1 MRQSGLPARIADMDP
16 VIVVGGGISGMSCA
30 RVIASAGL
38 SVTVLDRGRG
48 VGGRMAAP
56 VLDGRPVDT
65 GASYFTVSDD
75 AFAAVVDDWEQRG
88 LARRWTDT
96 FDVFDADTPGER
108 KTGNDRWAA
117 GRGLASLVE
126 DLARG
131 LDVERHTVESVAAT
145 GERGHIMV
153 DGRPASAVVL
163 AMPDPQ
169 ARSLLDANSSVWSA
183 LDDPFEPVLALSAGW
198 DARTWGSLAGETAF
212 AGAFD
217 GAFVNGD
224 EHLSWIADD
233 GRRRGDDAAVL
244 VAHSTPTLAAAHL
257 KAPDEAQT
265 PMLKALMSL
274 LGISES
280 PRWTHLHRWSVAK
293 PTGAR
298 EQPFY
303 LDDTTIGVCGDAW
316 SQRPR
321 VESAYLSG
329 AALGAALVA
338 QLTT

>member
-1 MRQSGLPARIADMDP
+1 MHP

-30 RVIASAGL
+30 QVVASAGL
-38 SVTVLDRGRG
+38 HVILLDRGHRL
-48 VGGRMAAP
+48 GGRMASRT
-56 VLDGRPVDT
+56 LDGRSVDT

-75 AFAAVVDDWEQRG
+75 AFAAVVHDWERRG
-88 LARRWTDT
+88 LAHRWTDT
-96 FDVFDADTPGER
+96 FDVFDGGTAGEP

-117 GRGLASLVE
+117 GQGLRSLVE
-126 DLARG
+126 DLADG
-131 LDVERHTVESVAAT
+131 LEIERQVVNSVVIA
-145 GERGHIMV
+145 GEPAQVRV
-153 DGRPASAVVL
+153 DNRAASAVAL

-169 ARSLLDANSSVWSA
+169 ARALLDSTSSIWAA

-198 DARTWGSLAGETAF
+198 DARTWGSLAGGADS

-217 GAFVNGD
+217 GAFVNGS

-257 KAPDEAQT
+257 EAPEEAHA
-265 PMLKALMSL
+265 PMLTALMSL
-274 LGISES
+274 LGIPEA

-293 PTGAR
+293 PAGSR

-303 LDDTTIGVCGDAW
+303 LDDNNIGVCGDAW

-329 AALGAALVA
+329 AALGTAILERLSV
-338 QLTT
+338 

>member
-1 MRQSGLPARIADMDP
+1 M
-16 VIVVGGGISGMSCA
+16 IVVGGGISGMSCA

-38 SVTVLDRGRG
+38 RVTVLDRGRR
-48 VGGRMAAP
+48 VGGRMANRTF
-56 VLDGRPVDT
+56 DGRPVDT
-65 GASYFTVSDD
+65 GASYFTVSDN
-75 AFAAVVDDWEQRG
+75 AYAAVVHDWEQRG

-96 FDVFDADTPGER
+96 FDVFDAGAAGER

-117 GRGLASLVE
+117 GRGLRSLVE

-131 LDVERHTVESVAAT
+131 LDVERQSVESVAST
-145 GERGHIMV
+145 GKQVRV
-153 DGRPASAVVL
+153 DDREASAVAL

-169 ARSLLDANSSVWSA
+169 ARKLLDPLSSAWAA

-198 DARTWGSLAGETAF
+198 DTRTWGSPAGGSDGAS
-212 AGAFD
+212 AFD

-233 GRRRGDDAAVL
+233 GRRRGDDAPVL

-257 KAPDEAQT
+257 DVPDDAQA
-265 PMLKALMSL
+265 PMLRSLMALL
-274 LGISES
+274 DISEE

-293 PTGAR
+293 PTGSR
-298 EQPFY
+298 DQSFY
-303 LDDTTIGVCGDAW
+303 LGDDNIGVCSDAW

-329 AALGAALVA
+329 AALGSAIVDRLSA
-338 QLTT
+338 